1 MNRKR
6 FINCLLVLLSAGCLR
21 AQAPHT
27 SAQEYKLWY
36 DRPAQVW
43 TEALPLG
50 NGRLGAMVYGTPA
63 TEQIQLNEETIWAG
77 RPNNNANPN
86 ALEYIPRVRHLVFSG
101 KYLEAQTLATEK
113 VMAKTNSGMPYQ
125 SFGDLRIA
133 FPGHTRYTN
142 YYRELSLDSA
152 RTLVRYEVDGV
163 QYRRE
168 TITSFTDQVVMVRL
182 TANRPGRI
190 TFNAQLTSPHQD
202 VVITSEAAGITP
214 EAANIGNTSPLL
226 PCVTLSGVSSL
237 HEGLKGKVEFQGRL
251 TARNTGGRM
260 SCADGVLSVEGAD
273 EATVYVSIATNFN
286 NYQDITGN
294 PAERAKDY
302 LATATAH
309 SFAEARKS
317 HTDFYRRYLTRT
329 SLDLGD
335 NRYEHVTTDKRVEN
349 FKQTN
354 DAHLVATYFQF
365 GRYLLICSSQ
375 PGGQPANLQGIW
387 NDKLFPSWDSKYTC
401 NINLEMNYWPS
412 EVTNLS
418 ELNEP
423 LFRLIREV
431 SETGRETA
439 RIMYGANGWVLHHN
453 TDIWRITGAVDKA
466 PSGLWPGGGAWLCR
480 HLWER
485 YLYTGD
491 TGFLR
496 SVYPILRES
505 GRFFDEIM
513 VKEPAHNW
521 LVVCPSNS
529 PENVHS
535 GSNGKSTTAAGCTL
549 DNQLIFDLWT
559 AIISATEILGTETP
573 GMSGTGIPGTG
584 VSGTG
589 MPGTEVSATDREFA
603 ARLSR
608 RLSEMPPMQVGR
620 WGQLQ
625 EWMHDWDDPN
635 DVHRHVSHLY
645 GLFPSNQISPY
656 RTPGLFD
663 AARTSLI
670 HRGDPS
676 TGWSM
681 GWKVCLW
688 ARLLDG
694 DHAYKLITDQLTLVR
709 NEKKKGGTYPNLFDA
724 HPPFQIDGNFG
735 CTAGIIEMLMQ
746 SHDGF
751 IYLLPALPAVW
762 KEGTVR
768 GIIARGGFE
777 LDLSW
782 KNGKVE
788 RLVVKSH
795 KGGNC
800 RLRSL
805 TPLHGKGLK
814 RARGENPNPLYAVP
828 AIARPLV
835 SPEARLNEVKI
846 ADTYLYDLPTKAGE
860 EYILTGK

>member
-1 MNRKR
+1 MTIKK
-6 FINCLLVLLSAGCLR
+6 IVLSACILL
-21 AQAPHT
+21 AT
-27 SAQEYKLWY
+27 SSVCFSAQEYKLWY
-36 DRPAQVW
+36 DYPAQVW

-50 NGRLGAMVYGTPA
+50 NGRLGAMVFGNPA
-63 TEQIQLNEETIWAG
+63 MEQLQLNEETLWAG
-77 RPNNNANPN
+77 RPNNNANPD
-86 ALEYIPRVRHLVFSG
+86 ALEYIPKVRELVFAG

-125 SFGDLRIA
+125 TFGDLRIA
-133 FPGHTRYTN
+133 FPGHARYDN

-152 RTLVRYEVDGV
+152 RAVVSYRVDGV
-163 QYRRE
+163 NYRRE
-168 TITSFTDQVVMVRL
+168 MITSFTDQVVMVRL
-182 TANRPGRI
+182 TADAPGKI
-190 TFNAQLTSPHQD
+190 TFNAVLTTPHQD
-202 VVITSEAAGITP
+202 ALIATDGD
-214 EAANIGNTSPLL
+214 
-226 PCVTLSGVSSL
+226 CVTLSGVSSW

-251 TARNTGGRM
+251 TTKIKGGN
-260 SCADGVLSVEGAD
+260 SCCKDGVLLVENAD
-273 EATVYVSIATNFN
+273 EAVVYVSIATNFN
-286 NYQDITGN
+286 NYQDITGDQVQ
-294 PAERAKDY
+294 RAKDY
-302 LATATAH
+302 LTKTLKQDYK
-309 SFAEARKS
+309 EAKKS
-317 HTDFYRRYLTRT
+317 HVAFFKQYMDRV
-329 SLDLGD
+329 SLDLGA
-335 NRYEHVTTDKRVEN
+335 NREETVTTDMRVQN
-349 FKQTN
+349 FGNTN

-375 PGGQPANLQGIW
+375 PDGQPANLQGIW

-401 NINLEMNYWPS
+401 NINVEMNYWPA

-418 ELNEP
+418 ELHEP
-423 LFRLIREV
+423 LLRLTKEV

-439 RIMYGANGWVLHHN
+439 KIMYGADGWVLHHN
-453 TDIWRITGAVDKA
+453 TDIWRITGALDKA
-466 PSGLWPGGGAWLCR
+466 PSGMWPSGGAWLCR

-491 TGFLR
+491 VEFLR
-496 SVYPILRES
+496 SAYPIMKEA

-513 VKEPAHNW
+513 VKEPVHGW

-529 PENVHS
+529 PENTHA
-535 GSNGKSTTAAGCTL
+535 GSNGKATTAGGCTM

-559 AIISATEILGTETP
+559 SIITTARLLGTDAGFADHLEQRL
-573 GMSGTGIPGTG
+573 
-584 VSGTG
+584 
-589 MPGTEVSATDREFA
+589 TEMA
-603 ARLSR
+603 
-608 RLSEMPPMQVGR
+608 PMQIGR

-625 EWMHDWDDPN
+625 EWMFDWDDPE

-656 RTPGLFD
+656 RTPELFD

-694 DHAYKLITDQLTLVR
+694 NHAYKLITDQLTLVR

-735 CTAGIIEMLMQ
+735 CTAGIVEMLMQ
-746 SHDGF
+746 SYDGF
-751 IYLLPALPAVW
+751 IYLLPALPDVW
-762 KEGTVR
+762 KEGEIK

-777 LDLSW
+777 LDIRW
-782 KNGKVE
+782 KAGKVD

-800 RLRSL
+800 RLRCL
-805 TPLHGKGLK
+805 TKLSGKGLK
-814 RARGENPNPLYAVP
+814 KAKGDNPNMLYAVP
-828 AIARPLV
+828 AVRKPLIN
-835 SPEARLNEVKI
+835 EQAKLNGVELKK
-846 ADTYLYDLPTKAGE
+846 TYLYDLDTKAGE
-860 EYILTGK
+860 EYVIVGK

>member
-1 MNRKR
+1 MVNIFR
-6 FINCLLVLLSAGCLR
+6 FKIITVLAVVMCCNYLH
-21 AQAPHT
+21 AQD
-27 SAQEYKLWY
+27 YKLWY

-50 NGRLGAMVYGTPA
+50 NGRLGAMVFGNPA
-63 TEQIQLNEETIWAG
+63 MEQLQLNEETIWAG
-77 RPNNNANPN
+77 RPNNNANPD
-86 ALEYIPRVRHLVFSG
+86 ALEYIPKVRELVFAG

-152 RTLVRYEVDGV
+152 RAVVRYDVDGV
-163 QYRRE
+163 TYQRE
-168 TITSFTDQVVMVRL
+168 MITSFTDQVVMVRL
-182 TANRPGRI
+182 TANRPGKI
-190 TFNAQLTSPHQD
+190 TFNALLTSPHQD
-202 VVITSEAAGITP
+202 VVIDSED
-214 EAANIGNTSPLL
+214 N
-226 PCVTLSGVSSL
+226 CVTLSGVSSW

-251 TARNTGGRM
+251 TAKAKGGTFACR
-260 SCADGVLSVEGAD
+260 DGVLTVEGAD
-273 EATVYVSIATNFN
+273 EAVVYVSVATNFN
-286 NYQDITGN
+286 NYKDITGN
-294 PAERAKDY
+294 QVERAKSY
-302 LATATAH
+302 LAEALQNDYWSAKNAH
-309 SFAEARKS
+309 VA
-317 HTDFYRRYLTRT
+317 FYKKYMNRV
-329 SLDLGD
+329 SLNLGENQHKD
-335 NRYEHVTTDKRVEN
+335 MTTDMRVQN
-349 FKQTN
+349 FKETN

-401 NINLEMNYWPS
+401 NINVEMNYWPA

-418 ELNEP
+418 ELHEP
-423 LFRLIREV
+423 LLRMTKEV
-431 SETGRETA
+431 SETGKETA
-439 RIMYGANGWVLHHN
+439 KIMYGADGWVLHHN
-453 TDIWRITGAVDKA
+453 TDIWRVTGAIDKA
-466 PSGLWPGGGAWLCR
+466 PSGMWPGGGAWLCR

-491 TGFLR
+491 VEYLR
-496 SVYPILRES
+496 SAYPIMKEA

-513 VKEPAHNW
+513 VKEPVHGW

-529 PENVHS
+529 PENTHA
-535 GSNGKSTTAAGCTL
+535 GSDGKATTAAGCTM
-549 DNQLIFDLWT
+549 DNQLIHDLWT
-559 AIISATEILGTETP
+559 AIIAASKILGVDADF
-573 GMSGTGIPGTG
+573 S
-584 VSGTG
+584 
-589 MPGTEVSATDREFA
+589 
-603 ARLSR
+603 ARLQN
-608 RLSEMPPMQVGR
+608 RLKEMAPMQIGH

-625 EWMHDWDDPN
+625 EWMFDWDNPK

-645 GLFPSNQISPY
+645 GLFPSNQISPF
-656 RTPGLFD
+656 RTPELFD

-670 HRGDPS
+670 ARGDPS

-735 CTAGIIEMLMQ
+735 CAAGIVEMLMQ
-746 SHDGF
+746 SYDGF
-751 IYLLPALPAVW
+751 IYLLPALPALW
-762 KEGTVR
+762 KEGEIK
-768 GIIARGGFE
+768 GIVARGGFE

-782 KNGKVE
+782 KNGKVN
-788 RLVVKSH
+788 RLVVKSRI
-795 KGGNC
+795 GGNC

-805 TPLHGKGLK
+805 TPLAGKGLK
-814 RARGENPNPLYAVP
+814 KAKGDNPNALYDVPSVDVPLINKQAK
-828 AIARPLV
+828 
-835 SPEARLNEVKI
+835 LNKVELRN
-846 ADTYLYDLPTKAGE
+846 TYLYDLPTEAGK